1 MAGTRGIRTR
11 WRDGRRR
18 VLRGMSAG
26 GEEDDDKWSDG
37 LHDRVCLE
45 GFTENMRERANSC
58 AWTDAME
65 DLARVAPRE
74 LASQL

>member
-1 MAGTRGIRTR
+1 
-11 WRDGRRR
+11 
-18 VLRGMSAG
+18 MSTG